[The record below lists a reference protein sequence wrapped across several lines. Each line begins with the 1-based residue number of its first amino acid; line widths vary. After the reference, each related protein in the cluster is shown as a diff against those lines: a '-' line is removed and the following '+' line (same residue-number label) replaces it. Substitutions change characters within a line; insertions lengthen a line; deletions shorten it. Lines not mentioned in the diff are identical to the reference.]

1 MVVVVVDT
9 VGHLSVVAALAIHL
23 GYMPMVVAR
32 ELRDTTAILITALP
46 AEVAAAAQV
55 MRVMDIMVAVAMVAD
70 TMVATAIF
78 MQVEAAAA
86 SVVPARAPRNNRV
99 IMVLKA
105 VMEHIIV

>member
-32 ELRDTTAILITALP
+32 ELRDTTAILITDKP

-78 MQVEAAAA
+78 MQVEVAAA
-86 SVVPARAPRNNRV
+86 SVVPVITPRKAA
-99 IMVLKA
+99 IMVVKA